1 MNIKSNKLKTSIL
14 TSLIILAMNN
24 FAFADRYVTV
34 SEPNFN
40 SNFQVMLSTDGSTNN
55 GHTLTERYLYW
66 CANDTVITGEFDDK
80 SITLKG
86 GNWYLRTYTEV
97 DGGGSNDKRS
107 TFTQLG
113 SGGMSED
120 ELQQAIDDAI
130 HNVDGDQTVDGNQQ
144 VTGDQQV
151 DGEQTVNGGQSV
163 SGGFFHKKGRANY
176 EKTI

>member
-1 MNIKSNKLKTSIL
+1 MNIKGNKLKTSIL
-14 TSLIILAMNN
+14 TSLIVLSMNN

-97 DGGGSNDKRS
+97 DGGGINDKRS
-107 TFTQLG
+107 
-113 SGGMSED
+113 
-120 ELQQAIDDAI
+120 
-130 HNVDGDQTVDGNQQ
+130 NVDGDQTVDGNQQ

-163 SGGFFHKKGRANY
+163 SGGFFHKKGKANY